1 MKESVKVRFS
11 MNNVLYAKES
21 GKITSFVIAVAKN
34 KIIYVPDFK
43 CEFGVVRDESGW
55 AYCLNAE
62 IERKYFKTYNSNS
75 QKFENLYFEKE
86 DITFEDL
93 EDLEKEQLNSECEFK
108 RHSFMKM
115 HEKCNVKIY

>member
-1 MKESVKVRFS
+1 MKESVKVRFAID
-11 MNNVLYAKES
+11 NVLYAKS
-21 GKITSFVIAVAKN
+21 GERFATFVIAVAKN
-34 KIIYVPDFK
+34 KVIYVPDFK
-43 CEFGVVRDESGW
+43 CEFGVLRDEHSW

-75 QKFENLYFEKE
+75 QKFENLFFEKD

-93 EDLEKEQLNSECEFK
+93 EFLSEEQLNSECTFK